1 MSDNCQF
8 AFAVHVLSVLALHP
22 DAPTTSDD
30 LAQSV
35 NTNAVVIRRLLSQLA
50 EAGLVESQRGPGGGT
65 RLAKSPKKISLAQIY
80 RASSGE
86 VAPFGSHPKTPAQCC
101 TVGKSIG
108 RVLEVVANRAR
119 VAVETEYE
127 KTSLA
132 DVVRKIQK

>member
-8 AFAVHVLSVLALHP
+8 AFAVHVLSVLALRA

-30 LAQSV
+30 LAHSV
-35 NTNAVVIRRLLSQLA
+35 NTNAVVIRRLLSQLS

-65 RLAKSPKKISLAQIY
+65 RLAKSPQDITLAQIY

-86 VAPFGSHPKTPAQCC
+86 IAPFGSHPNTPAQCC
-101 TVGKSIG
+101 AVGKSIG
-108 RVLEVVANRAR
+108 RVLEVVAQRAR
-119 VAVETEYE
+119 DAVEREYE

-132 DVVRKIQK
+132 DVVKAVQS